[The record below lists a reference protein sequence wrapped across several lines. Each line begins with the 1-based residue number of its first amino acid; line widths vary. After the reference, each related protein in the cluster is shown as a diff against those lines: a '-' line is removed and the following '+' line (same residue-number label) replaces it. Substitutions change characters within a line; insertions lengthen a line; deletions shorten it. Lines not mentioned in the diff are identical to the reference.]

1 MGRAQRTGA
10 QPILPCFKQY
20 YLVYFT
26 MIVLLASGLVISVT
40 NRMTTA
46 AQKCMEILRRSFNIF
61 DCSMSEC
68 QSFLQFLYICKNV
81 QKHKDSVPLSLEKSC
96 ITLTKLDFERA
107 GVKSLTKPSRC
118 AFILTSG
125 LCLSLFSLKL
135 HVAFFNVTFLSFSAS
150 NTYK

>member
-81 QKHKDSVPLSLEKSC
+81 QKHKDSVPLSLEK
-96 ITLTKLDFERA
+96 KLYNSNKTSFWKGGCQNIDEAFKMRIYFDEWIMF
-107 GVKSLTKPSRC
+107 VVVFFKVTRC
-118 AFILTSG
+118 
-125 LCLSLFSLKL
+125 
-135 HVAFFNVTFLSFSAS
+135 FL
-150 NTYK
+150 